1 MHARE
6 RERESG
12 GGRAHFSTN
21 KRKIQHFYAR
31 GKRSS
36 VVANF
41 EKKKSN
47 LSVSLHANKAAMKN
61 TIRYQTLLSSCREKT
76 FPWWQNYLWISRL
89 DRRFIRWLLG
99 GEEGEEEGRRREV

>member
-6 RERESG
+6 REGERG

-31 GKRSS
+31 SKRSS

-41 EKKKSN
+41 EKKKKIEFVSQPSCKQSCHEKHNQISN
-47 LSVSLHANKAAMKN
+47 LVVFLP
-61 TIRYQTLLSSCREKT
+61 RENLPLVAKLPVDLPLGSQIYKVA
-76 FPWWQNYLWISRL
+76 FGGGGR
-89 DRRFIRWLLG
+89 G
-99 GEEGEEEGRRREV
+99 GEGGLK